1 MVTLFLRKFTHA
13 VYELEC
19 LAKVGKRERLRD
31 VVLFDNAP
39 AIHLPLQ
46 GDEFLTL
53 ERRSSRNLLY
63 IDRQE
68 GPSVKTDAW
77 SGWSSMSGGGIIL
90 ILASSK
96 KQRSNSKVPPCRSA
110 YPRCRLR
117 LAN

>member
-53 ERRSSRNLLY
+53 ERRDTSPAGYACFGCKGGHRGDDSSTPL
-63 IDRQE
+63 
-68 GPSVKTDAW
+68 T
-77 SGWSSMSGGGIIL
+77 SSPH
-90 ILASSK
+90 AAT
-96 KQRSNSKVPPCRSA
+96 RREA
-110 YPRCRLR
+110 D
-117 LAN
+117 